1 MKQKTKQKT
10 TTLSSR
16 NLPIVGEVEPHAAG
30 LDVGARKV
38 YVAVAADRDAHPVR
52 SFDTFTEDLE
62 RMADWLRQC
71 GITSVAMESTGVYW
85 IPVFDILERKGLR
98 VCLVNAHHV
107 KHVPGRKSD
116 VQDCQWL
123 QYLHAVG
130 LLRGSFHP
138 EDKVRALRAIMR
150 HRDSLIEMAAAH
162 TQHMHK
168 ALTQMNLQIHHVL
181 SDITGVSGLAIID
194 AILKGERNPQLLAGL
209 RDGRVHASE
218 ETIRKSLVGNYRREH
233 LFTLEQSLKA
243 FRQYQALITACDQ
256 ELAQYVNDF
265 PSPIEGDLPA
275 LAKQPNQHRPRK
287 NELPL
292 ELRNE
297 LYRLFGTDLTAVPG
311 ISTLTWF
318 TLLTE
323 LGPEISKFPS
333 SPAFTSWL
341 CLCPNNRQS
350 GQRILSAQT
359 RKSKNRINH
368 ALRLAAQ
375 TLHHSNSSLGA
386 FYRRLRARLGA
397 PKAITATAHKLARIL
412 FHLITTRQPYDESV
426 FALADQQQQQRHERY
441 IRKQAESMGF
451 SLVPA
456 QVQPA

>member
-1 MKQKTKQKT
+1 MKQKTTSQ
-10 TTLSSR
+10 SSR
-16 NLPIVGEVEPHAAG
+16 TLPIVGEVEPHAAG

-38 YVAVAADRDAHPVR
+38 YVAVPADRDAQPVR

-62 RMADWLRQC
+62 RMADWLREC

-123 QYLHAVG
+123 QYLHSVG

-138 EDKVRALRAIMR
+138 EDQVRALRAIMR
-150 HRDSLIEMAAAH
+150 HRVSLIEMAAAH

-194 AILKGERNPQLLAGL
+194 AILKGERNPKVLAGL
-209 RDGRVHASE
+209 RDGRVQASE
-218 ETIRKSLVGNYRREH
+218 EIIRKSLVGNYRREH

-256 ELAQYVNDF
+256 ELAQYVNDL
-265 PSPIEGDLPA
+265 PSRLDGELPP
-275 LAKQPNQHRPRK
+275 LAKEPNKHRPRK
-287 NELPL
+287 NELRL
-292 ELRNE
+292 ELRSE

-323 LGPEISKFPS
+323 LGPEIGKFPS

-350 GQRILSAQT
+350 GQRVLSTRT

-368 ALRLAAQ
+368 ALRVAAQ
-375 TLHHSNSSLGA
+375 SLHHSNSSLGA
-386 FYRRLRARLGA
+386 FYRRLCARLGA

-441 IRKQAESMGF
+441 VRKQAQAMGF
-451 SLVPA
+451 SLVRTE
-456 QVQPA
+456 VQPA

>member
-1 MKQKTKQKT
+1 MKRKTSKGASHT
-10 TTLSSR
+10 
-16 NLPIVGEVEPHAAG
+16 LPIVGQIEPNAAG
-30 LDVGARKV
+30 LDVGATKV
-38 YVAVAADRDAHPVR
+38 YVAVPADRDAQPVR

-62 RMADWLRQC
+62 RMADWLGKC

-85 IPVFDILERKGLR
+85 IPVFDILERKGLE

-150 HRDSLIEMAAAH
+150 HRHSLIEMAGAH

-181 SDITGVSGLAIID
+181 SDITGVSGLAMID
-194 AILKGERNPQLLAGL
+194 AILKGERDPKVLAGL
-209 RDGRVHASE
+209 RDGRVKASE
-218 ETIRKSLVGNYRREH
+218 EIIRKSLVGNYRREH
-233 LFTLEQSLKA
+233 LFTLQQSLKA
-243 FRQYQALITACDQ
+243 FRQYQAMITDCDR
-256 ELAQYVNDF
+256 ELAEYVQDF
-265 PSPIEGDLPA
+265 TSGMDDEPPP

-287 NELPL
+287 NELRL
-292 ELRNE
+292 DLRSE

-311 ISTLTWF
+311 INTLTWF
-318 TLLTE
+318 TLFTE
-323 LGPEISKFPS
+323 LGPRLDSFPS
-333 SPAFTSWL
+333 APAFTSWL

-350 GQRILSAQT
+350 GQRILSAKT
-359 RKSKNRINH
+359 RKSSNRVNH
-368 ALRLAAQ
+368 ALRVAAQ
-375 TLHHSNSSLGA
+375 TLHRSNSSLGA
-386 FYRRLRARLGA
+386 FYRRLCARLGA
-397 PKAITATAHKLARIL
+397 PKAITAAAHKLARII

-426 FALADQQQQQRHERY
+426 FALADQQQQQRRERY

-451 SLVPA
+451 SLVPTQA
-456 QVQPA
+456 

>member
-1 MKQKTKQKT
+1 MKRKT
-10 TTLSSR
+10 TKGASR
-16 NLPIVGEVEPHAAG
+16 TLPIVGQVEPNAAG
-30 LDVGARKV
+30 LDVGATKV
-38 YVAVAADRDAHPVR
+38 YVAVPADRDAQPVR

-62 RMADWLRQC
+62 RMADWLVKC

-85 IPVFDILERKGLR
+85 IPVFDILEGKGLE

-150 HRDSLIEMAAAH
+150 HRHSLIEMAGAH

-181 SDITGVSGLAIID
+181 SDITGVSGLAMID
-194 AILKGERNPQLLAGL
+194 AILKGERDPKVLAGL
-209 RDGRVHASE
+209 RDGRVKASE
-218 ETIRKSLVGNYRREH
+218 EIIRKSLVGNYRREH

-243 FRQYQALITACDQ
+243 FRQYQAMITDCDR
-256 ELAQYVNDF
+256 ELAQYVQDF
-265 PSPIEGDLPA
+265 TSGIDDELPP
-275 LAKQPNQHRPRK
+275 LTKQANQHRPRK
-287 NELPL
+287 NELRL
-292 ELRNE
+292 DLRSE

-311 ISTLTWF
+311 INTLTWF
-318 TLLTE
+318 TLFTE
-323 LGPEISKFPS
+323 LGPRLDQFPS
-333 SPAFTSWL
+333 APAFTSWL

-350 GQRILSAQT
+350 GQRILSAKT
-359 RKSKNRINH
+359 RKSSNRVNH
-368 ALRLAAQ
+368 ALRVAAQ
-375 TLHHSNSSLGA
+375 TLHRSNSSLGA
-386 FYRRLRARLGA
+386 FYRRLCARLGA
-397 PKAITATAHKLARIL
+397 PKAITAAAHKLARII

-426 FALADQQQQQRHERY
+426 FALADQQQQQRRETY
-441 IRKQAESMGF
+441 IRKQAQSMGF
-451 SLVPA
+451 SLVPTQA
-456 QVQPA
+456 

>member
-1 MKQKTKQKT
+1 MQRKATSQ
-10 TTLSSR
+10 SSR
-16 NLPIVGEVEPHAAG
+16 NLPIIGEVEANAAG

-38 YVAVAADRDAHPVR
+38 YVAVPEDRDAQPVR
-52 SFDTFTEDLE
+52 SFDSFTEDLE
-62 RMADWLRQC
+62 RMADWLLEC

-194 AILKGERNPQLLAGL
+194 AILKGERNAEVLAGL
-209 RDGRVHASE
+209 RDGRVQASE
-218 ETIRKSLVGNYRREH
+218 EIIRKSLVGNYRREH

-265 PSPIEGDLPA
+265 PSPTDGDLPP
-275 LAKQPNQHRPRK
+275 LAKQPNKHRPRK
-287 NELPL
+287 NELRL
-292 ELRNE
+292 ELRSE

-311 ISTLTWF
+311 INTLTWF

-350 GQRILSAQT
+350 GQRILSSQT
-359 RKSKNRINH
+359 RRSKNRINH
-368 ALRLAAQ
+368 ALRVAAQ

-426 FALADQQQQQRHERY
+426 FALADQQQQQRHERHL
-441 IRKQAESMGF
+441 RKQAESMGF
-451 SLVPA
+451 SLVRA
-456 QVQPA
+456 EVQPA

>member
-1 MKQKTKQKT
+1 MKRKT
-10 TTLSSR
+10 TKGASST
-16 NLPIVGEVEPHAAG
+16 LPIVGQIQPNAAG
-30 LDVGARKV
+30 LDVGATKV
-38 YVAVAADRDAHPVR
+38 YVAVPADRDAQPVR

-62 RMADWLRQC
+62 RMADWLRKC

-85 IPVFDILERKGLR
+85 IPVFDILERKGLE

-150 HRDSLIEMAAAH
+150 HRDSLIEMAGAH

-194 AILKGERNPQLLAGL
+194 AILSGERDPKVLAGL
-209 RDGRVHASE
+209 RDGRVKASE
-218 ETIRKSLVGNYRREH
+218 EIIRKSLVGNYRREH

-243 FRQYQALITACDQ
+243 FRQYQAMITDCDR
-256 ELAQYVNDF
+256 ELAQYVQDF
-265 PSPIEGDLPA
+265 TSDIHDELPP

-287 NELPL
+287 NELRL
-292 ELRNE
+292 DLRSE

-311 ISTLTWF
+311 INTLTWF

-323 LGPEISKFPS
+323 LGPQLSKFPS

-350 GQRILSAQT
+350 GQRILSAKT
-359 RKSKNRINH
+359 RKTKNRLNH
-368 ALRLAAQ
+368 ALRVAAQ
-375 TLHHSNSSLGA
+375 TLHRSNSSLGA
-386 FYRRLRARLGA
+386 FYRRLCARLGA
-397 PKAITATAHKLARIL
+397 PKAITAAAHKLARII

-426 FALADQQQQQRHERY
+426 FALADQQQQQRRERY

-451 SLVPA
+451 SLVPT
-456 QVQPA
+456 QV